1 VPDENS
7 PEYEREVSRQ
17 RAAKRA
23 LAAKREGQDL
33 LMRLR
38 KSLAL
43 RTAADTEE
51 FRRLEAANQQLLL
64 LGQATT
70 DSSGIVIKIKKPV
83 ARPLD
88 HGVVRASSEIAEGAN
103 VEKGIRLKMPPTRA
117 ERLNALSNLSDLA
130 DTNVN
135 ATMAS

>member
-1 VPDENS
+1 VPVENS

-70 DSSGIVIKIKKPV
+70 DSSGIVMKIKKPV

-135 ATMAS
+135 ATIAS